1 MKTFIRA
8 LSLLLAMLM
17 LATSFVACGDV
28 STGNDDKVA
37 STNGGLDSVNWGG
50 EQYRILGRDQATDMF
65 REFEIDRDEM
75 PEDVVGVAVW
85 NRNQALESKYGLEV
99 VGTLEEDPGTAAKVF
114 LEAGDDQYDLI
125 LRSPAWL
132 HPMAEQGHF
141 LNIRSLDFIDFSK
154 DCWNDYANTQ
164 LTMGGKL
171 YYTTNK
177 FLLHD
182 KHRLS
187 VAFYNRD
194 KAKEL
199 NIGYLEEK
207 VFNGEWVIDDVVEIA
222 KIGSIDSD
230 GVDGMSMNDQW
241 GVTFE
246 SSWAFARLAY
256 GVEFRIS
263 ENGSDGYPKLIG
275 ATDKMISCLDKVF
288 ALTND
293 SNTCYIFSL
302 RDVSDRPGD
311 AISGGDRAIFVRGD
325 AVIHFDCMSTI
336 DNTGDMGFAYGV
348 LPMPKYDSK
357 QTNYYALP
365 DTSNGT
371 LFAVPATVNDA
382 AKAGFGLQA
391 ISEEAVNTSYVA
403 YIEQK
408 CKLQDAYDQDVAKC
422 LEIIFDSVVYD
433 VAFIADIGGMR
444 QLMSDL
450 VASGSN
456 IYASQF
462 KRKEKKAAAEMKE
475 IKNKYQSHFE

>member
-8 LSLLLAMLM
+8 LSLLLAVLM

-28 STGNDDKVA
+28 STGDNDKVA
-37 STNGGLDSVNWGG
+37 DTNGGLDSVNWAG
-50 EQYRILGRDQATDMF
+50 EKYRILGRDYEIDMF

-85 NRNQALESKYGLEV
+85 NRNQAVESKYGLEV
-99 VGTLEEDPGTAAKVF
+99 VGTLEKDPGAAAKVF

-141 LNIRSLDFIDFSK
+141 LNIRNLDFIDFSK

-194 KAKEL
+194 KAAEL
-199 NIGYLEEK
+199 NIGYLETK
-207 VFNGEWVIDDVVEIA
+207 VFDGTWVIDDLVEIA
-222 KIGSIDSD
+222 KIGSVDSD

-241 GVTFE
+241 GVAFE

-275 ATDKMISCLDKVF
+275 ATDRMISCLDKVF
-288 ALTND
+288 ALTSD
-293 SNTCYIFSL
+293 KNTCYIYSL
-302 RDVSDRPGD
+302 RDATDKTEIDSD
-311 AISGGDRAIFVRGD
+311 IFTRGD
-325 AVIHFDCMSTI
+325 AVVHLDCMSTI
-336 DNTGDMGFAYGV
+336 DDTGKMKFAYGI
-348 LPMPKYDSK
+348 LPMPKYDANQK
-357 QTNYYALP
+357 EYYALP

-371 LFAVPATVNDA
+371 LFAVPATVGDA

-391 ISEEAVNTSYVA
+391 ISEEAVDTSYVA
-403 YIEQK
+403 YIETK

-422 LEIIFDSVVYD
+422 LEIIFKNVIYD
-433 VAFIADIGGMR
+433 VAHFNDIGGLGKIVSDDLVKQPTNVYARLYSKYEKKANNEIADIKEK
-444 QLMSDL
+444 
-450 VASGSN
+450 
-456 IYASQF
+456 YASF
-462 KRKEKKAAAEMKE
+462 A
-475 IKNKYQSHFE
+475 S